1 MRIEPTFIIAILI
14 QYLILVLVFKPDLL
28 KEITE
33 SLLNVISY
41 TSNIFKNNL
50 INGVTWSLE
59 IEMQF
64 YLLLPLLL
72 MLKKSSNKYF
82 YCFIVLLVVL
92 FSLLIPLIGFKSLIN
107 YFLVGILVAIL
118 QKNKTLINTYFIGSN
133 LLLVFLLFMLA
144 DKSIVNFLSNL
155 YLISILR
162 LTILFWLFNN
172 VLILR
177 KGIRFLA
184 MPIISTL
191 GRMCYTIY
199 LYHILILSFFTRL
212 ILSGIK
218 DFIESDILFFCFGI
232 LLMCFSSL
240 IFSSLFFVLFEKP
253 FMKKNWPSLMKKN
266 VNLFFARL
274 L

>member
-1 MRIEPTFIIAILI
+1 M
-14 QYLILVLVFKPDLL
+14 VFKPDLL

-33 SLLNVISY
+33 SLLYVISY

-92 FSLLIPLIGFKSLIN
+92 FSLLTPLIGFKSLINYFN

-177 KGIRFLA
+177 KGISFLA

-191 GRMCYTIY
+191 GGMCYTIY

-212 ILSGIK
+212 ILPGIK